1 MLERSARAQ
10 SRPLQSI
17 LREWRGDEDVR
28 SVFWKMNKRSQL
40 VSIKQ
45 VDVTADNLRASSV
58 KWIKWTGHCISHES
72 HFSFLPTEPLLC
84 PALRR
89 MRPLPG
95 KRRAEKGLRKDKW
108 GDHHNSAWVRSPL
121 YLEKEKWGVTSVKSG
136 PMSASQNFPTFLQTA
151 SLTANHV
158 YLTLEYCAPII
169 CLYVHLFLLPT
180 LRPKED

>member
-45 VDVTADNLRASSV
+45 VDVTADNLKASSV

-169 CLYVHLFLLPT
+169 CMSTFSSSPLS
-180 LRPKED
+180 D